1 MASLEDFLTSPKE
14 QPSQPLT
21 AALQEKLQATVER
34 LKTAAAKYGN
44 GLTFANSLGAE
55 DALLTGLIAL
65 HLSTDTESSIQQF
78 VLDTGR
84 LPEETLSLL
93 AQVQQKWPQL
103 DIKVYYPDAVQ
114 LQGWV
119 TEQGVNAFYRSQELR
134 KSCCQVRKLEPL
146 HRALKGKTAWITG
159 LRREQSVTRE
169 ALDYSQ
175 WDAGNGLQKL
185 SPLFDWSEAEV
196 WAVIH
201 ALKLPYNSLHDNNY
215 PSIGCAPCTR
225 AVQPNADPRSGRWWW
240 ENPETR
246 ECGLHSG
253 LHSAIEV
260 QAVKS

>member
-1 MASLEDFLTSPKE
+1 MTSLEDFLAAPEE

-21 AALQEKLQATVER
+21 PTLEQKLHITLER
-34 LKTAAAKYGN
+34 LKTALADYGE

-55 DALLTGLIAL
+55 DALLTGLIGNYL
-65 HLSTDTESSIQQF
+65 TTDKQPSIQQF

-84 LPEETLSLL
+84 LPEETLTLL
-93 AQVQQKWPQL
+93 AKVQTKWPQL
-103 DIKVYYPDAVQ
+103 NIKIYYPNNEQ

-119 TEQGVNAFYRSQELR
+119 TKEGVNAFYRTQELR
-134 KSCCQVRKLEPL
+134 QSCCQVRKLEPL
-146 HRALKGKTAWITG
+146 RRALKGKTAWITG

-175 WDAGNGLQKL
+175 WDAANGLQKL

-201 ALKLPYNSLHDNNY
+201 ALKLPYNSLHDSHY

-225 AVQPNADPRSGRWWW
+225 AVQPEDDPRSGRWWW

-246 ECGLHSG
+246 ECGLHSAAR
-253 LHSAIEV
+253 LI
-260 QAVKS
+260 AVEG